1 MFYNCKQLFYDIYL
15 QDFIKKQATDITEFD
30 EALVSRHIA
39 KITVFEDHF
48 TVDFKSGITI
58 DIEA

>member
-1 MFYNCKQLFYDIYL
+1 MNRIKEL
-15 QDFIKKQATDITEFD
+15 QDFITGQETDITEFD
-30 EALVSRHIA
+30 EALVKKLIE

-48 TVDFKSGITI
+48 AVEFKSGITI

>member
-1 MFYNCKQLFYDIYL
+1 MFYNCNHLFYDIYL

-39 KITVFEDHF
+39 LNFLSFSD
-48 TVDFKSGITI
+48 
-58 DIEA
+58 